1 MGFST
6 LAIINNIVLVSLI
19 SIPTCGGGK
28 KKDFQHAVMHQ
39 PQMIMVNG
47 QPMYVVPQP
56 PHGMMMQNQQPVL
69 QSQYQLQLQPQ
80 FLPTANFNNPSQPID
95 NVTAPSSSAAVM
107 TKDLNQETVSE
118 INHSNVI
125 QPALIQS
132 ESKVPKSVETNGI
145 ANASLNEK
153 PIP

>member
-47 QPMYVVPQP
+47 QPMYVVHQP
-56 PHGMMMQNQQPVL
+56 PSGIMMQHQHPVM
-69 QSQYQLQLQPQ
+69 QSHYQLQLQPQ
-80 FLPTANFNNPSQPID
+80 FLPTANFNNSNQSVN
-95 NVTAPSSSAAVM
+95 NVTVPSSSAAIM
-107 TKDLNQETVSE
+107 TKDLNQGMVPE
-118 INHSNVI
+118 INHTNVI
-125 QPALIQS
+125 QPAMIQS
-132 ESKVPKSVETNGI
+132 ESKVPKSAEANDI
-145 ANASLNEK
+145 ANESSNET
-153 PIP
+153 PIQ